1 MGGEGGEVEVGGTQ
15 EKGNG
20 YLAPVQLSDL
30 PGTLALL
37 ISPGKAGMTQQ
48 LSTSLQ
54 FHITGTTSW
63 KEEYIMALFTVLNWS
78 KERKRGKE
86 KVLLLIPTSR
96 LCSSL

>member
-1 MGGEGGEVEVGGTQ
+1 MGEVEVGGTQ

-48 LSTSLQ
+48 LSTRLQ
-54 FHITGTTSW
+54 SPR
-63 KEEYIMALFTVLNWS
+63 N
-78 KERKRGKE
+78 RNN
-86 KVLLLIPTSR
+86 
-96 LCSSL
+96 

>member
-1 MGGEGGEVEVGGTQ
+1 MILCLQPFEDSLGYKGRTVATRGGFFWGVRGVGEVEVGGTQ

-54 FHITGTTSW
+54 SPR
-63 KEEYIMALFTVLNWS
+63 N
-78 KERKRGKE
+78 RNN
-86 KVLLLIPTSR
+86 
-96 LCSSL
+96 